1 MRFSLRAAAYAAAAA
16 SFGGAAAFAGP
27 SFATEGDSVP
37 AFHYTVHA
45 AAAVPVAEIG
55 LDRIEAPS
63 QLNQDVDFS
72 TPVANHA
79 LAEAAPAETEAA
91 PAEERAGRS
100 LAELV
105 RDLSSAEAGG
115 EETECLARAVYYES
129 KGEPLPGQLT
139 VAEVVLNRA
148 ESGRFPSTVCGVVRQ
163 PRQFSFVRRGHIP
176 QPPNNA
182 QWRTAVAIAKIA
194 QQDLADG
201 GAPRALFFHARY
213 VKPGWRN
220 LTRVASIGNHIFYR

>member
-1 MRFSLRAAAYAAAAA
+1 MRFSLRAAAVAAAAL
-16 SFGGAAAFAGP
+16 SFGGAAAFTGP
-27 SFATEGDSVP
+27 SLASEGEAAP
-37 AFHYTVHA
+37 AIHYTAHA
-45 AAAVPVAEIG
+45 AAAGHVADLG
-55 LDRIEAPS
+55 LDQIDAPA
-63 QLNQDVDFS
+63 QLSQDVDFS

-79 LAEAAPAETEAA
+79 LAEAAPAEAEPARAA
-91 PAEERAGRS
+91 ERAGRS

-105 RDLSSAEAGG
+105 RDLSSAKAGD

-129 KGEPLPGQLT
+129 KGEPLSGQLS
-139 VAEVVLNRA
+139 VAEVVLNRS

-182 QWRTAVAIAKIA
+182 QWKTAVAIAKIA